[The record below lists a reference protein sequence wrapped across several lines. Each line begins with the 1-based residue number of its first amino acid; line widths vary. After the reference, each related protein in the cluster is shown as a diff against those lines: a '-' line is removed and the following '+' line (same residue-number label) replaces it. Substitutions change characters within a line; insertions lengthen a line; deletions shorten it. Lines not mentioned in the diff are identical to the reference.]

1 MDMLASVNWWAVL
14 VGMVVTMAVGSV
26 WYSQM
31 LFGPIWQK
39 ELKMTQKEMGGKD
52 PTAAM
57 IGAALLTLIQATVLA
72 LLIGSG
78 DVMDGLYMAGL
89 VSVGLVT
96 AAVGVQYAFEARSLR
111 LLAVNCGYIV
121 VTMMAM
127 GAILG
132 AWH

>member
-1 MDMLASVNWWAVL
+1 
-14 VGMVVTMAVGSV
+14 
-26 WYSQM
+26 
-31 LFGPIWQK
+31 
-39 ELKMTQKEMGGKD
+39 MGGKD

-57 IGAALLTLIQATVLA
+57 IGAALLTLIQASTLAVL
-72 LLIGSG
+72 IKGG

-89 VSVGLVT
+89 VSIGLVT
-96 AAVGVQYAFEARSLR
+96 AAVGVQYCFEARSLR

-121 VTMMAM
+121 ATMMAM